1 MYERRIVTRSGITF
15 HDRISARGAGLLW
28 KVFPFP
34 GKSAQEPESI
44 QRRKKTA
51 QDYTNIPESR
61 QEEETMADKN
71 REIAEAVISAVG
83 GAANITSV
91 THCMTR
97 LRFVL
102 KDQSI
107 PKKQEVEQ
115 ISGVMG
121 TNIAGG
127 QYQVIIGNSVG
138 SVYKEVTALTGIG
151 DVPGAESAGEKKKV
165 NPIIT
170 ALDFIS
176 GCMAP
181 LFPAII
187 AGGLIKVLLVIFGPT
202 LLGVMSDTSDTYILM
217 NALGDAPFYFLPVI
231 VAFTASRKLN
241 CNSYL
246 AVMVASVLIYPD
258 VITLLG
264 GETATYLFGVIPV
277 THGSYSS
284 SIIPAML
291 STILLK
297 YVEMLVDRFTPDWSK
312 NFLKPLIIVAVT
324 APITL
329 CLLAPLGLMVGNGLQ
344 FVINSVYGV
353 APWLAML
360 IFAGLMPF
368 IVMTGMHWAFVPAC
382 LLALADPGYDVMLI
396 PAMLCS
402 NTAQAGAA
410 FGVAFKTKDKAMK
423 QMAFPAGISALL
435 AGVTEPAM
443 YGVTLKLKKPMI
455 AACIASGICGF
466 LSGLVQL
473 KGYAF
478 ATPCLTAL
486 VQFIAPDGGNNILF
500 GAGIFALALLL
511 SFVLAFIMTKN
522 EKPETTVG
530 AKDITEAAAEDTV
543 NVPEGKIE
551 IPCPVKG
558 QIIPLSEVKDNTF
571 ASGILGEGCAVIPSE
586 GKVFAPFDGVC
597 ENVLDTLHA
606 LGLKSDQGIE
616 MLIHV
621 GLETVTLNGAP
632 FKSHIYSGE
641 HFRKGELLLEF
652 DIEAIRKA
660 GCEIQTPVIITNAEA
675 LGGVTI
681 EDERIVIGG

>member
-1 MYERRIVTRSGITF
+1 
-15 HDRISARGAGLLW
+15 
-28 KVFPFP
+28 
-34 GKSAQEPESI
+34 
-44 QRRKKTA
+44 
-51 QDYTNIPESR
+51 
-61 QEEETMADKN
+61 MADKN
-71 REIAEAVISAVG
+71 RELAEAVVAAVG
-83 GAANITSV
+83 GSANITSV
-91 THCMTR
+91 AHCMTR

-107 PKKQEVEQ
+107 PKKEEVEK
-115 ISGVMG
+115 IKGVMG

-138 SVYKEVTALTGIG
+138 NVYKEVVAVTGVG
-151 DVPGAESAGEKKKV
+151 DVSGAAEPEEKKKV
-165 NPIIT
+165 NPIT
-170 ALDFIS
+170 AALEFIS

-187 AGGLIKVLLVIFGPT
+187 AGGLIKALLVIFGPT

-246 AVMVASVLIYPD
+246 AVMVASVLIYPN

-277 THGSYSS
+277 MHGSYSS

-297 YVEMLVDRFTPDWSK
+297 YVELLVDRFTPDWSK
-312 NFLKPLIIVAVT
+312 NFLKPLLIVVIT

-329 CLLAPLGLMVGNGLQ
+329 CLLAPLGLMAGNGLQ
-344 FVINSVYGV
+344 FIINSVYGF

-360 IFAGLMPF
+360 MFAGLMPF
-368 IVMTGMHWAFVPAC
+368 IIMTGMHWAFVPAC
-382 LLALADPGYDVMLI
+382 LLALADPGYEMMLI

-402 NTAQAGAA
+402 NTAQAGAT
-410 FGVAFKTKDKAMK
+410 FGAAFKTKDKEMK
-423 QMAFPAGISALL
+423 QMAFPAGVSALL

-455 AACIASGICGF
+455 AACIAGGIGGF
-466 LSGLVQL
+466 VSGLVQL

-486 VQFIAPDGGNNILF
+486 VQFISPDGGNNF
-500 GAGIFALALLL
+500 MYAVAIFALSLIL
-511 SFVLAFIMTKN
+511 SFVLAFIMTKD
-522 EKPETTVG
+522 EETEESAGT
-530 AKDITEAAAEDTV
+530 AEAEDEASAIMETGV
-543 NVPEGKIE
+543 NALTGKVR

-558 QIIPLSEVKDNTF
+558 EIIPMAEVKDNTF

-586 GKVFAPFDGVC
+586 GKVYAPFDGVC
-597 ENVLDTLHA
+597 ENLFDTLHA
-606 LGLKSDQGIE
+606 LGLRSGQGIE
-616 MLIHV
+616 MLVHV

-632 FKSHIYSGE
+632 FKAHISSGE
-641 HFRKGELLLEF
+641 RFKKGDLLLEF
-652 DIEAIRKA
+652 DIEAILKA
-660 GCEIQTPVIITNAEA
+660 GCEIQTPVLITNAED

-681 EDERIVIGG
+681 EDDELVIGG

>member
-1 MYERRIVTRSGITF
+1 
-15 HDRISARGAGLLW
+15 
-28 KVFPFP
+28 
-34 GKSAQEPESI
+34 
-44 QRRKKTA
+44 
-51 QDYTNIPESR
+51 
-61 QEEETMADKN
+61 MADKN
-71 REIAEAVISAVG
+71 RELAEAVVAAVG
-83 GAANITSV
+83 GSANITSV
-91 THCMTR
+91 AHCMTR

-107 PKKQEVEQ
+107 PKKEEVEK
-115 ISGVMG
+115 IKGVMG

-138 SVYKEVTALTGIG
+138 NVYKEVVAVTGTG
-151 DVPGAESAGEKKKV
+151 DVSGTAKPEEKKKV
-165 NPIIT
+165 NPIT
-170 ALDFIS
+170 AALEFIS

-277 THGSYSS
+277 MHGSYSS

-297 YVEMLVDRFTPDWSK
+297 YVELLVDRFTPDWSK
-312 NFLKPLIIVAVT
+312 NFLKPLIIVVIT

-344 FVINSVYGV
+344 LIINGVYGF

-360 IFAGLMPF
+360 LFAGLMPF

-382 LLALADPGYDVMLI
+382 LIALADPGYEMMLI

-402 NTAQAGAA
+402 NTAQAGAT
-410 FGVAFKTKDKAMK
+410 FGAAFKTKDKEMK
-423 QMAFPAGISALL
+423 QMAFPAGVSALL

-455 AACIASGICGF
+455 AACIAGGIGGF
-466 LSGLVQL
+466 VSGLVQL

-486 VQFIAPDGGNNILF
+486 VQFISPDGGNNF
-500 GAGIFALALLL
+500 MYAVVIFALSLIL
-511 SFVLAFIMTKN
+511 SFVLAFIMTKD
-522 EKPETTVG
+522 EK
-530 AKDITEAAAEDTV
+530 TEESAGTAEAEDEASAIMETGV
-543 NVPEGKIE
+543 NALTGKVRV
-551 IPCPVKG
+551 PCPVKG
-558 QIIPLSEVKDNTF
+558 EIIPLSEVKDNTF

-586 GKVFAPFDGVC
+586 GKVYAPFDGVC
-597 ENVLDTLHA
+597 ENLFDTLHA
-606 LGLKSDQGIE
+606 LGLRSDQGIE
-616 MLIHV
+616 MLVHV

-632 FKSHIYSGE
+632 FKAHISSGE
-641 HFRKGELLLEF
+641 RFKKGDLLLEF
-652 DIEAIRKA
+652 DIEAIKKA
-660 GCEIQTPVIITNAEA
+660 GCEIQTPVLITNAED

-681 EDERIVIGG
+681 EDDELVIGG